1 MFAAPNT
8 LLLLLKSNERKKK
21 IKDLKNTSL
30 FCAINLTQRL
40 KEEEEKKN
48 VTERFDERWE
58 DNDGYILVSKGGD
71 ESEYCGRR

>member
-1 MFAAPNT
+1 
-8 LLLLLKSNERKKK
+8 
-21 IKDLKNTSL
+21 L
-30 FCAINLTQRL
+30 FCAIHLTQRL
-40 KEEEEKKN
+40 KEEEEKKKN